1 MKVVRTIREMQRLA
15 TQMRARGKLGF
26 VPTMGALH
34 QGHLELVRVAQ
45 QRCDGVVVSIFVN
58 PMQFGP
64 KEDYQR
70 YPRDFARDRKLLRE
84 IGVDVIFYPD
94 VREMYPENYSTYVE
108 VEGLTQHLCGKS
120 RPGHFRGVATV
131 VAKLFNIV
139 KPHIAVFGQ
148 KDAQQAFVIKR
159 MVRDLN
165 FDIEIVVVPTVRE
178 PDGLAMSSRNS
189 YLTPD
194 ERQQAVVLYKALRHA
209 EQLIKDGE
217 RDARKVKRAMRRIIQ
232 NSSSGRIDYIEIVDT
247 DYLKPIQLIKN
258 EILIALAVYF
268 GKARLIDNLIVR
280 V

>member
-94 VREMYPENYSTYVE
+94 VHEMYPENYSTYVE

>member
-1 MKVVRTIREMQRLA
+1 MQRLA
-15 TQMRARGKLGF
+15 TQMRASGKLGF

-64 KEDYQR
+64 KEDYQC

-94 VREMYPENYSTYVE
+94 VREMYPENYSTYVD
-108 VEGLTQHLCGKS
+108 VECLTQHLCGKS
-120 RPGHFRGVATV
+120 RPGHFRGVTTV

-194 ERQQAVVLYKALRHA
+194 ERRQAVVLYQALRHA

-232 NSSSGRIDYIEIVDT
+232 TSSSGRIDYVEIVDT
-247 DYLKPIQLIKN
+247 NYLKPIQLIKN

-268 GKARLIDNLIVR
+268 GRARLIDNLIVR